1 MWPNS
6 RETAYLVTFTEKV
19 LNEKLLFCAG
29 MGITCK
35 CIHIYIYTYL
45 YIYYII
51 YNIYIYI
58 YIYLLNILY
67 IYIYAIM
74 KTICLS
80 AWVAI
85 KPLRW

>member
-51 YNIYIYI
+51 YNIYIYMSIKYII
-58 YIYLLNILY
+58 YIYMQSWKQF
-67 IYIYAIM
+67 A
-74 KTICLS
+74 
-80 AWVAI
+80 
-85 KPLRW
+85 